1 MKDITAKEFY
11 DKIADKYEKEY
22 KNKTDIAEDRMIMEL
37 LDIDKKSDVL
47 DLGCGTGLFLE
58 YCKDSHFY
66 FGIDVS
72 ENMTRIARRKN
83 PGNAVWIEDY
93 RIETIHRFEKGY
105 YNRIISLFGSLSYV
119 EDMEK
124 VIRIAYKKLR
134 RDGKLFF
141 MVYSKG
147 YRDRVRSHNING
159 EKYHITNVWGYTKKE
174 LEGIIKRCGIEN
186 YKITG
191 FRMINDRGINI
202 IGNEKLIKLIIEW
215 EYKTLGKLIP
225 DKCHFLVMDIRKE

>member
-1 MKDITAKEFY
+1 MKEVSAQEFY
-11 DKIADKYEKEY
+11 DKIAYKYEKEY
-22 KNKTDIAEDRMIMEL
+22 KNRTDIAEDKMIMKQ
-37 LDIDKKSDVL
+37 LDIDKKSVVL

-58 YCKDSHFY
+58 YHKDSHFY

-72 ENMTRIARRKN
+72 KKMVQIARKKN
-83 PGNAVWIEDY
+83 HENANWIEDC
-93 RIETIHRFEKGY
+93 RIENIDKFEKGY
-105 YNRIISLFGSLSYV
+105 YNRIISLFGSLSYIK
-119 EDMEK
+119 DMER

-141 MVYSKG
+141 MVYSKS
-147 YRDRVRSHNING
+147 YKDRVRSHNING
-159 EKYHITNVWGYTKKE
+159 EKYHITDVWGYTKKE
-174 LEGIIKRCGIEN
+174 LEDIIKRCGIED

-191 FRMINDRGINI
+191 FRMVSGKCIDI
-202 IGNEKLIKLIIEW
+202 IRNKKLIKLIIEW